1 MGADQLSRVMTKKH
15 PAIKLPL
22 RQKLCL
28 LISQGINALFYD
40 GDPSESLSGRA
51 WRLAE
56 DSEEWERR
64 VHFIDRCFSPGHC
77 ERVHLTQQA
86 RDRLRK

>member
-1 MGADQLSRVMTKKH
+1 MKSPISLT
-15 PAIKLPL
+15 L

-28 LISQGINALFYD
+28 LLSQAVNTLFYD
-40 GDPSESLSGRA
+40 GDPSETLSGRA

-56 DSEEWERR
+56 DSEKWENR
-64 VHFIDRCFSPGHC
+64 VHLIDRCSSPGHC
-77 ERVHLTQQA
+77 MRVHMAQES

>member
-1 MGADQLSRVMTKKH
+1 MPKIIRSALALS
-15 PAIKLPL
+15 L

-28 LISQGINALFYD
+28 LLSQAINTLFYD

-56 DSEEWERR
+56 DNQKWEDRM
-64 VHFIDRCFSPGHC
+64 HFIDRCSSPGHC
-77 ERVHLTQQA
+77 MRVHHAQQS